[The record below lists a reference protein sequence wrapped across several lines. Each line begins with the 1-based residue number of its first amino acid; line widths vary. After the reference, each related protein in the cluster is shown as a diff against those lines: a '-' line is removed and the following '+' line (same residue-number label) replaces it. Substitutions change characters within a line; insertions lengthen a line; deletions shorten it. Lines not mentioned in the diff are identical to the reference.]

1 MAENYEKT
9 RVCGRLRR
17 TNNRTRVWS
26 GLTRLTHER
35 EVDVQAP
42 FVVDEGGITDAVGLD
57 PIADVLSE
65 LEVTRLC
72 AKQLI

>member
-1 MAENYEKT
+1 M
-9 RVCGRLRR
+9 
-17 TNNRTRVWS
+17 
-26 GLTRLTHER
+26 R
-35 EVDVQAP
+35 EVDVQAT
-42 FVVDEGGITDAVGLD
+42 FIVDEGGITDAVRLD